1 MTSGGAFGY
10 NVGEGNEIMNERLNE
25 VLESKEVLIF
35 DFDGTMTGTEHFN
48 YLVHKKNWKKY
59 GIDLTEDEYKK
70 VMGKTV
76 VDLKE
81 RIKDDYGDINAQV
94 LINEYV
100 NGFLELTKNEDLTMY
115 PFVQQALQ
123 NSDGKK
129 IYILSNQSTRIIDA
143 CIEKWGIRDKFE
155 KIISLMDLKDLKKID
170 YYRDTEKYFGAPQ
183 ADCVLFED
191 TQKNIDDGMSCGI
204 YTVAVK
210 HQFNNPV
217 ADLIIDVTSKGSE
230 CCQCKCCHK

>member
-76 VDLKE
+76 VDLDNVSVCATSAAE
-81 RIKDDYGDINAQV
+81 QRRQ
-94 LINEYV
+94 
-100 NGFLELTKNEDLTMY
+100 
-115 PFVQQALQ
+115 
-123 NSDGKK
+123 
-129 IYILSNQSTRIIDA
+129 
-143 CIEKWGIRDKFE
+143 
-155 KIISLMDLKDLKKID
+155 KDL
-170 YYRDTEKYFGAPQ
+170 YF
-183 ADCVLFED
+183 
-191 TQKNIDDGMSCGI
+191 
-204 YTVAVK
+204 VK
-210 HQFNNPV
+210 PKH
-217 ADLIIDVTSKGSE
+217 AY
-230 CCQCKCCHK
+230 H